1 MSSTQSVS
9 SSTSSTGSDSEPP
22 PRRSSIHSAT
32 RPGHT
37 MSSNSRP
44 RDPLPRTSS
53 DGSDEYNQRQLTTR
67 LVSQL
72 PSQDREQTVS
82 EFLREDLELQLV
94 SGADI
99 STEAKR
105 QTLMAM
111 DRKRRLTQSGHD
123 G

>member
-1 MSSTQSVS
+1 MSSTQSSS
-9 SSTSSTGSDSEPP
+9 SSTSATGSDSEPL
-22 PRRSSIHSAT
+22 PRRPSIYSAT

-44 RDPLPRTSS
+44 RDPPPRTSS
-53 DGSDEYNQRQLTTR
+53 DRSDEYNQHQLTTR
-67 LVSQL
+67 RVSRL

-82 EFLREDLELQLV
+82 EFLRENSELQLV

-105 QTLMAM
+105 QTLMVM
-111 DRKRRLTQSGHD
+111 D
-123 G
+123 